1 MDTALWL
8 VAITFLTVGYGDVSP
23 QTTCGKA
30 VCLFTGVMVIVLSV
44 ERNTEKQQKW
54 RSSLLFPSALHS
66 FLIDPGPEQKV
77 PLLPLIP
84 RRFHLLFVLFHCS
97 GFCSEFVLLRITS
110 LFWSILFLF
119 HWCNFFQLI
128 FFYPLSTQVRFS
140 PPAFALHLDSN
151 SEAHSES
158 PLAQLNHRMMLTRR
172 LCIRSSTTKVK
183 DLGGTRRWSLPEYL
197 GTLQSSLNICIDYE
211 DSAEWRWFAELSDFS
226 ACYSSQEIENITHRR
241 LHFFLNCIFFGG
253 SINEMKHLSDPI
265 PIWCGTA
272 HFLPTYPVKTS
283 LVFLQFVNCSPD
295 LDSISDLTGKQYKP
309 QGVIFI
315 YNRFP
320 KLWHVNVKSG
330 HAELKKNKK
339 KPHKNK

>member
-1 MDTALWL
+1 M
-8 VAITFLTVGYGDVSP
+8 
-23 QTTCGKA
+23 Q
-30 VCLFTGVMVIVLSV
+30 
-44 ERNTEKQQKW
+44 
-54 RSSLLFPSALHS
+54 LFP
-66 FLIDPGPEQKV
+66 I
-77 PLLPLIP
+77 
-84 RRFHLLFVLFHCS
+84 
-97 GFCSEFVLLRITS
+97 
-110 LFWSILFLF
+110 
-119 HWCNFFQLI
+119 NF
-128 FFYPLSTQVRFS
+128 FFYPLSNQVRFP

-151 SEAHSES
+151 SEAHFES
-158 PLAQLNHRMMLTRR
+158 PFAQLNRRMVLTRR
-172 LCIRSSTTKVK
+172 LCNRSSTAEVK
-183 DLGGTRRWSLPEYL
+183 DLGGTRHWSLPEYL

-211 DSAEWRWFAELSDFS
+211 DSAEWRCFSELSDFS

-315 YNRFP
+315 YNHFP
-320 KLWHVNVKSG
+320 KLWHVNVKS
-330 HAELKKNKK
+330 ACRI
-339 KPHKNK
+339 